1 MKRKI
6 YLFALSFILSYNLST
21 AQEIYLDPGVG
32 LYFNSFE
39 TETSKNSFTA
49 FRANL
54 GVHNLIAKRLG
65 FYITAEV
72 TPNSTDPNN
81 STYVREIVGGNIRI
95 NNYLSIFGGMGL
107 MDKGL
112 LGNNLKNVRKEVGA
126 EITMFKNRV
135 SLDLG
140 ISGTGPSVTVG
151 YIIPAIFHAG
161 EKTVEDKKAKEK
173 KQADDLTSA
182 LKQVDEVKA
191 NSAKEL
197 SDVRKKLSD
206 TEAALRNAEAARIAA
221 ENAAKQ
227 NASTAGPGGAIESRA
242 VARARAIEAVS
253 EVASKSKGNFS
264 GATSL
269 LNGAE
274 MVTFKYGAADLSKGF
289 MNKLDQLK
297 NFLDQSPAYSI
308 LVTGHACDLGEDEAN
323 QVLSEARSE
332 AVRKYLVGAGLSP
345 NRVLTKGMGER
356 APIVPNNTESNRRKN
371 RRVDFTLLNN

>member
-227 NASTAGPGGAIESRA
+227 NASTAGPGGAIKA
-242 VARARAIEAVS
+242 V
-253 EVASKSKGNFS
+253 
-264 GATSL
+264 L
-269 LNGAE
+269 
-274 MVTFKYGAADLSKGF
+274 
-289 MNKLDQLK
+289 
-297 NFLDQSPAYSI
+297 
-308 LVTGHACDLGEDEAN
+308 
-323 QVLSEARSE
+323 
-332 AVRKYLVGAGLSP
+332 
-345 NRVLTKGMGER
+345 
-356 APIVPNNTESNRRKN
+356 
-371 RRVDFTLLNN
+371 